1 MEAEKLIF
9 LTVFAF
15 VCIVFVLMRGRKED
29 VLLKS
34 FGLKPSKQYENFR
47 ASKTKTKIDM
57 PPSSQSIARIQS
69 YQKPITSI
77 HNRDLLIFTWNTPGV
92 PYGATQRVFSLT
104 SKKGRKFPKFIC
116 RPQGLLDK
124 IKNDIYIDY
133 SEHKEFSLE
142 FHLTSQEVTDKEVR
156 KLFDN
161 LSLHEYLLR
170 NKTMGIE
177 SNGNKIFYF
186 WYGNRVPADRFPEII
201 TELENLH
208 AQYFDI

>member
-1 MEAEKLIF
+1 MKILGLVKLKLELICRH
-9 LTVFAF
+9 LRNQLRVFNP
-15 VCIVFVLMRGRKED
+15 I
-29 VLLKS
+29 KS
-34 FGLKPSKQYENFR
+34 LSHRYTIE
-47 ASKTKTKIDM
+47 M
-57 PPSSQSIARIQS
+57 
-69 YQKPITSI
+69 
-77 HNRDLLIFTWNTPGV
+77 LIFTWNTPKV

-104 SKKGRKFPKFIC
+104 SKRGRKFPKFIC
-116 RPQGLLDK
+116 RPQGFLDK
-124 IKNDIYIDY
+124 INNDIDIDY
-133 SEHKEFSLE
+133 SEYKEFSLN

-161 LSLHEYLLR
+161 LSLHEYLLK

-186 WYGNRVPADRFPEII
+186 WYGNRVPAERFPKLI

>member
-9 LTVFAF
+9 LTVFVF

-29 VLLKS
+29 ALLKS
-34 FGLKPSKQYENFR
+34 FGLKPSKQYESFR

-57 PPSSQSIARIQS
+57 PPSSQLIARIQS
-69 YQKPITSI
+69 YQKPITSM
-77 HNRDLLIFTWNTPGV
+77 HNRDLLIFTWNTPKV
-92 PYGATQRVFSLT
+92 SYGATQRVFSLT
-104 SKKGRKFPKFIC
+104 SKRGRKFPKFIC

-124 IKNDIYIDY
+124 IKNDIDIDY
-133 SEHKEFSLE
+133 SEYKEFSLN

-161 LSLHEYLLR
+161 LSLHEYLLK

-186 WYGNRVPADRFPEII
+186 WYGNRVPAERFPKLI

>member
-1 MEAEKLIF
+1 MEAGRLIF
-9 LTVFAF
+9 VAVFAF
-15 VCIVFVLMRGRKED
+15 TCVVFVLMRDRKED
-29 VLLKS
+29 ALLKS
-34 FGLKPSKQYENFR
+34 FGLKPSKQYETFR

-57 PPSSQSIARIQS
+57 PPSSQSIARSQS

-77 HNRDLLIFTWNTPGV
+77 HNRDLLIFTWNTPKAL
-92 PYGATQRVFSLT
+92 YHATQRVFSLT

-124 IKNDIYIDY
+124 IKNDIDINY

-186 WYGNRVPADRFPEII
+186 WYGNRVPAERFPKLI

>member
-29 VLLKS
+29 ALLKS

-77 HNRDLLIFTWNTPGV
+77 HNRD
-92 PYGATQRVFSLT
+92 A
-104 SKKGRKFPKFIC
+104 
-116 RPQGLLDK
+116 
-124 IKNDIYIDY
+124 YIHLEY
-133 SEHKEFSLE
+133 SEGTVRRYPKGFLP
-142 FHLTSQEVTDKEVR
+142 DK
-156 KLFDN
+156 
-161 LSLHEYLLR
+161 
-170 NKTMGIE
+170 
-177 SNGNKIFYF
+177 
-186 WYGNRVPADRFPEII
+186 
-201 TELENLH
+201 
-208 AQYFDI
+208 

>member
-9 LTVFAF
+9 LAVFVF
-15 VCIVFVLMRGRKED
+15 TCVVFVLMRDRKED
-29 VLLKS
+29 ALLKS
-34 FGLKPSKQYENFR
+34 FGLKPSKRYETFR
-47 ASKTKTKIDM
+47 ASKTRTKIDM

-77 HNRDLLIFTWNTPGV
+77 HNRDLLIFTWNTPKAL
-92 PYGATQRVFSLT
+92 YHATQRVFSLT

-124 IKNDIYIDY
+124 IKNDIDINY